1 MLHAPRFQRS
11 TTLIAGL
18 VLCLVCATG
27 CETGVEV
34 LRPSDEFRFSLF
46 GILDVAKDT
55 QFVRVEP
62 LADTIQVG
70 APEDI
75 EAQVFL
81 ENLDTGTRVALRDS
95 FATVAGGIAQVH
107 NFWTT
112 HPIQPSTSYRILVEK
127 EGTAVTTATT
137 TTPEQPPELV
147 HGPDSTRDKAFRL
160 PCVLDNRGRPVESQ
174 NTFSFRVFGVP
185 SIAAVQILYTIDRPT
200 RDRPVTRRFD
210 WLEDA
215 RPRSND
221 PGFRVSVFYGKDLNN
236 LNQQG
241 RGCIPRTR
249 FARPF
254 AAAAVTAGGPEWP
267 DWQEASIDDI
277 ARPDTF
283 SNVSG
288 GHGFVGGV
296 YTDTVRIPI
305 QVREE

>member
-1 MLHAPRFQRS
+1 MFPSFRPLGPI
-11 TTLIAGL
+11 TGITGI
-18 VLCLVCATG
+18 VLFLVCVTG
-27 CETGVEV
+27 CDTGVDV

-46 GILDVAKDT
+46 GTLDVATDT
-55 QFVRVEP
+55 QVVRVEP
-62 LADTIQVG
+62 IGDTTQVG
-70 APEDI
+70 APEEID
-75 EAQVFL
+75 AQVVL
-81 ENLDTGTRVALRDS
+81 ENLDTGTEVSMQDS
-95 FATVAGGIAQVH
+95 FATVSGGIAQVH

-112 HPIQPSTSYRILVEK
+112 HPIRPSTSYRIRVEK

-137 TTPEQPPELV
+137 TTPEHPPELV
-147 HGPDSTRDKAFRL
+147 HEPDSTRDKAFKL
-160 PCVLDNRGRPVESQ
+160 PCALDNRERPIESQ

-185 SIAAVQILYTIDRPT
+185 SIAAVQVLYTIDRPA
-200 RDRPVTRRFD
+200 RDRPITRRFD
-210 WLEDA
+210 WLENA

-221 PGFRVSVFYGKDLNN
+221 PGFRVSVFYGRDLTN

-241 RGCIPRTR
+241 RGCISEMR
-249 FARPF
+249 FVQPF
-254 AAAAVTAGGPEWP
+254 AAAAVTAGGPDWP

-305 QVREE
+305 QARE